1 MFFLSIHV
9 SLSILFFLLTCEN
22 NNNDDDDEK
31 GGSYK
36 SDKLQRYEYNK
47 VSEY

>member
-1 MFFLSIHV
+1 MYHFRYY
-9 SLSILFFLLTCEN
+9 FFLLTCEN
-22 NNNDDDDEK
+22 NNNDDDDDEK

>member
-1 MFFLSIHV
+1 MYHFRYY
-9 SLSILFFLLTCEN
+9 FFLLTCEN

>member
-1 MFFLSIHV
+1 MYHFRYY
-9 SLSILFFLLTCEN
+9 FFLLTCEN
-22 NNNDDDDEK
+22 NNNDDDDDEK
-31 GGSYK
+31 GGSYN